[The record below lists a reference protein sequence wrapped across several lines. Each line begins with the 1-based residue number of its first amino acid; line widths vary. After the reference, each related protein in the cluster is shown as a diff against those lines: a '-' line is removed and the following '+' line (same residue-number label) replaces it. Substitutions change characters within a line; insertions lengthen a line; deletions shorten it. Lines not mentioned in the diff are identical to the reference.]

1 MKTLT
6 REQQQLFDFET
17 AGLAHGYYNVSDEFL
32 RTNGFEMVRCHEMA
46 NLRGDEAELEVYEDG
61 QGLKII
67 ILCVTQVTASE
78 GDLLHISCYFTPGLL
93 PLIEQEISRYSNQS
107 KK

>member
-6 REQQQLFDFET
+6 SEQQQLFDTET

-32 RTNGFEMVRCHEMA
+32 RTQGFEMVRYHELA

-61 QGLKII
+61 KGLRIVK
-67 ILCVTQVTASE
+67 LCVTQVTASE
-78 GDLLHISCYFTPGLL
+78 GDLLHISCFFTPGLL
-93 PLIEQEISRYSNQS
+93 PLIEQEISKYSNQ
-107 KK
+107 